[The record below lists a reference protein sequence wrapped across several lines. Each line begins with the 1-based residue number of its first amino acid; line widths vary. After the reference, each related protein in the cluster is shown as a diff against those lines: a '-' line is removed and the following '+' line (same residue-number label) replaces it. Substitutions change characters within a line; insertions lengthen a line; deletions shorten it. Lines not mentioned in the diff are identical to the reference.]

1 MHQALYRRYR
11 PKTFDSLLGQD
22 HITRILKNQINNDNI
37 GHAYLFSGTRG
48 TGKTSAA
55 KIFSRAVNCLEPR
68 DGNPCNKCENC
79 LEILEDRTM
88 DVIEMDAASYNSVD
102 DIRDL
107 RDKVVYLPAKIK
119 YKVYIIDEVHMLS
132 KGAFNALLK
141 TLEEPP
147 KHLIFILATTE
158 PEKLP
163 QTILSRCQR
172 FDYRRISNKDI
183 VLNMRNILE
192 DLGVEAEE
200 EALRVIARNCDG
212 AMRDALSLLDQ
223 CVAFNDKKISYEDT
237 INILGIANKALVFDT
252 VNHIR
257 EKDIEK
263 VLETIDQLLQAGKSA
278 SQFMKDL
285 ISHFRDLMIVKSSR
299 NPENL
304 NGLDEVEAYREQTSK
319 MDMAYILRALDILTQ
334 AEAQGK
340 WATQPRIILEMAAIK
355 LVNLGDELSL
365 EERIKRLEEGYVAR
379 PIGGDQASTNSA
391 SPKGPAKT
399 SSARTARPETSI
411 KPQEEKKAETQE
423 IPLEFIDDGRELT
436 LEIIEREWA
445 NVLKE
450 IKVKGVRLY
459 AFAIEGEV
467 LSYADNL
474 LTIGYK
480 EGFGFHHQ
488 AISAPERKELVE
500 KIVSN
505 YFKKN
510 IKINFI
516 TGNLRPKEEPKKEDK
531 EKDIKEVVDFFG
543 EDLVEIK

>member
-11 PKTFDSLLGQD
+11 PRTFDSLLGQD

-263 VLETIDQLLQAGKSA
+263 VLETIDELLQAGKSA
-278 SQFMKDL
+278 PQFMKDL

-304 NGLDEVEAYREQTSK
+304 RELDEVDAYREQTSK

-340 WATQPRIILEMAAIK
+340 WASQPRIILEMAAIK
-355 LVNLGDELSL
+355 LVNLGDELNL
-365 EERIKRLEEGYVAR
+365 EERIKRLEEGYVAK
-379 PIGGDQASTNSA
+379 PAGGGQSST
-391 SPKGPAKT
+391 SPANHKGTVRTSPARAEISK
-399 SSARTARPETSI
+399 
-411 KPQEEKKAETQE
+411 KPQEEKRAETQE
-423 IPLEFIDDGRELT
+423 IPVEIIDDGRELT

>member
-11 PKTFDSLLGQD
+11 PRTFDSLLGQD

-37 GHAYLFSGTRG
+37 GHAYRCSGTRG

-55 KIFSRAVNCLEPR
+55 KILSRAVNCLEPI

-183 VLNMRNILE
+183 ILNMENILS
-192 DLGVEAEE
+192 DLGIEAEE
-200 EALRVIARNCDG
+200 EALKVIARNCDG

-223 CVAFNDKKISYEDT
+223 CVAFNDKNISYEDT

-263 VLETIDQLLQAGKSA
+263 VLESIDGLLQAGKSA
-278 SQFMKDL
+278 PQFMKDL

-304 NGLDEVEAYREQTSK
+304 SELD
-319 MDMAYILRALDILTQ
+319 
-334 AEAQGK
+334 
-340 WATQPRIILEMAAIK
+340 
-355 LVNLGDELSL
+355 
-365 EERIKRLEEGYVAR
+365 
-379 PIGGDQASTNSA
+379 
-391 SPKGPAKT
+391 
-399 SSARTARPETSI
+399 
-411 KPQEEKKAETQE
+411 
-423 IPLEFIDDGRELT
+423 
-436 LEIIEREWA
+436 
-445 NVLKE
+445 
-450 IKVKGVRLY
+450 
-459 AFAIEGEV
+459 
-467 LSYADNL
+467 
-474 LTIGYK
+474 
-480 EGFGFHHQ
+480 
-488 AISAPERKELVE
+488 
-500 KIVSN
+500 
-505 YFKKN
+505 
-510 IKINFI
+510 
-516 TGNLRPKEEPKKEDK
+516 
-531 EKDIKEVVDFFG
+531 
-543 EDLVEIK
+543 